1 MILFQGEAKKF
12 SISITDSVGAAVDP
26 ATFDNVR
33 VWLYD
38 QRTETTFGQYSLDP
52 AETEYDTAEIES
64 GKVVFYVTATQSAAA
79 TEGKAVI
86 QVSMYSTYLGAQDL
100 IDTKKGV
107 FAIVKPAKQ

>member
-12 SISITDSVGAAVDP
+12 SITIKDSLGVAVDP

-38 QRTETTFGQYSLDP
+38 QRTETVFGQYSIDTV
-52 AETEYDTAEIES
+52 ADYDTAEIES
-64 GKVVFYVTATQSAAA
+64 GKVVFYVTSAQSAAA

-86 QVSMYSTYLGAQDL
+86 QVSMYSTYIGAQDL